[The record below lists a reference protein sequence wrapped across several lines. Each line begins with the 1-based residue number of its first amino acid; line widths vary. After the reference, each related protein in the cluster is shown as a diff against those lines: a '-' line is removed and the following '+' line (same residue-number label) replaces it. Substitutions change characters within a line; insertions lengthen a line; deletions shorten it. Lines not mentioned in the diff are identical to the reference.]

1 MVRIGRIV
9 GLLSLVGL
17 WVACGGVVDT
27 KDRSSPSNDEAVVAR
42 YADTAISRAEL
53 DSAFVASAGGPDA
66 AADSSPSA
74 YRSFLD
80 RYLNFRLK
88 VRAARDAGLDT
99 LSSIQRDVQTYR
111 QDLARPE
118 LLRTEVYEPLA
129 RTLYERRTQAVDV
142 SHILVR
148 VSSSED
154 TSSAYRTAQTL
165 ADSVDRGVS
174 FGALALRNSDDPA
187 ARQEGQRGYRG
198 RLGYLRAG
206 QIVEPF
212 EERMYELAPGETS
225 EVFRTKFGYHILKV
239 HDRRPA
245 TPPVELAHLLRR
257 PQGDSAATRRFL
269 DSLRTELLRGDPTFP
284 AAARQYSQDPQS
296 ASKGGT
302 LGEVNPQALPPP
314 LRKAVASLDSVG
326 AISSVVRS
334 RLGYHLL
341 QLKGRKEQPSFDEA
355 YSDLKR
361 QVAGQ
366 PRAEQRKAAFAREIR
381 AQVGATV
388 DTTRLL
394 NVAGVSSPDTLAR
407 PLFTYADTATAPSP
421 AVATL
426 GDSTYTVAQMVH
438 HLTQTDGGAQ
448 TTLGGLIDSFLN
460 EKAIQYAV
468 VRKTQRDPDL
478 AQEMKRYREGALLF
492 RYMQDSVWTAAARD
506 TAGLRATYRQNR
518 AQYRFPER
526 VRTIVFR
533 APADSLLR
541 PLRATYDQSA
551 SVRTTMEAAGT
562 DSLVSADT
570 MFVTDRSAERYQVVW
585 SVSDGAAIGPTAQD
599 NESLL
604 MIQDTR
610 LPPRPK
616 DYEEAR
622 SRVVQDHQE
631 AYERQLVR
639 RLQERYDAEAFPERL
654 RPPVSADSS
663 ARR

>member
-17 WVACGGVVDT
+17 GVACGGVVET
-27 KDRSSPSNDEAVVAR
+27 KDRPSPSDGQAVVAR

-66 AADSSPSA
+66 AADSSLSA

-88 VRAARDAGLDT
+88 VLAARDAGLDT

-148 VSSSED
+148 VSSED
-154 TSSAYRTAQTL
+154 TSSAYRRAQAL
-165 ADSVDRGVS
+165 ADSVERGVS

-225 EVFRTKFGYHILKV
+225 EVFRTKFGYHILTV

-257 PQGDSAATRRFL
+257 PQGDSTATRRFL
-269 DSLRTELLRGDPTFP
+269 DSLRTELLQGNPTFA

-314 LRKAVASLDSVG
+314 LREAVASLDSVG

-355 YSDLKR
+355 YPDLKR

-366 PRAEQRKAAFAREIR
+366 PRAEQRKADFAREIR

-421 AVATL
+421 VVATL
-426 GDSTYTVAQMVH
+426 GDSTYTVAQMVR

-551 SVRTTMEAAGT
+551 SVRTTMEAAAT

-570 MFVTDRSAERYQVVW
+570 VFVTDRSAERYQAVW

-599 NESLL
+599 TESLL
-604 MIQDTR
+604 MIRDTR
-610 LPPRPK
+610 LPPRPM
-616 DYEEAR
+616 DYKEAR

-631 AYERQLVR
+631 AYEQQLVR
-639 RLQERYDAEAFPERL
+639 RLRERYDAETFPERL
-654 RPPVSADSS
+654 RPPVSADAS